1 MKRGEKM
8 EYSYKFRIYPNREQQ
23 TLIQKTFGCARYVYN
38 HFLAQRIAEYK
49 TIGKAPTRFQQD
61 KELTSLKKDLPW
73 LCEVDATA
81 LQSSVQTLDVAYQ
94 NFFRR
99 VKKGEKPGYPKFK
112 SKKNRRRS
120 YKSKCVGTNIKVL
133 SKAVQ
138 LPKLGLVKCRVS
150 KEVKGRILSATVS
163 QNPSGK
169 YFVALCC
176 TDVDIEP
183 LSSTGAVVGLDM
195 GLKSFAITSDG
206 VEYPNHKFLAKSQKK
221 LACLQRQLS
230 RKSKGSKRREKARA
244 KVARLQ
250 EHIANQRQ
258 DTLHKL
264 STQIVRDY
272 DLISIE
278 DLAPKNMVKNHS
290 LARSIS
296 DASWG
301 EFRRQ
306 LEYKAAWYGKQVVTV
321 DRFFPSSQLCSTC
334 GAQWLGTKDLSV
346 REWTCHACGAVH
358 DRDVNAAKNILNEG
372 LRMLA

>member
-1 MKRGEKM
+1 M
-8 EYSYKFRIYPNREQQ
+8 EYSYKFRLYPTKAQEQQ
-23 TLIQKTFGCARYVYN
+23 ISRNFGCCRYVFN
-38 HFLAQRIAEYK
+38 HFLAQKQEHYK
-49 TIGKAPTRFQQD
+49 ETGKAPTRFQQD
-61 KELTSLKKDLPW
+61 KALTSIKQELPW
-73 LCEVDATA
+73 LKEADSTSLQAA
-81 LQSSVQTLDVAYQ
+81 LQDLDAAFQ

-99 VKKGEKPGYPKFK
+99 VKKGEKPGYPRFK
-112 SKKNRRRS
+112 SKKNRHKS

-133 SKAVQ
+133 GNAVQ
-138 LPKLGLVKCRVS
+138 LPKLGLVKCRIS
-150 KEVKGRILSATVS
+150 KEVRGRILSATVS

-176 TDVDIEP
+176 TDVEIEP
-183 LSSTGAVVGLDM
+183 LPSTGAVVGLDM

-206 VEYPNHKFLAKSQKK
+206 VEYPNHKFLAKSLRK
-221 LACLQRQLS
+221 LARLQRQLS
-230 RKSKGSKRREKARA
+230 RKSKGSNRREKARL

-250 EHIANQRQ
+250 EHVANQRQ

-264 STQIVRDY
+264 STQLVRDY

-278 DLAPKNMVKNHS
+278 DLAPKNMVRNHK

-321 DRFFPSSQLCSTC
+321 DRFFPSSQLCSDC
-334 GAQWLGTKDLSV
+334 GAQWPGTKDLSV
-346 REWTCHACGAVH
+346 REWVCPVCGAVH

-372 LRMLA
+372 LRLLA